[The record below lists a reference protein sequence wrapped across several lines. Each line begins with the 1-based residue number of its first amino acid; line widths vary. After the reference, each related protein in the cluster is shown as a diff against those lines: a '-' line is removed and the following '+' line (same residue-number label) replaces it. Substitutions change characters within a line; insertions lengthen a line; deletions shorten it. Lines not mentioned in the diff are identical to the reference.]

1 MWADPSDPCVTYM
14 THVTEPGTVLAA
26 AEEAAE
32 NGDLATAERLLR
44 EALALQEANLGPKHA
59 DLAET
64 LNNLAVVC
72 ERQQKFGDAEQNYRR
87 AHAIAIAALRPG
99 DPKVATSLKNLVD
112 FCVSRGIPIWM
123 PPAVGTPAGSAPV
136 QAVAPIPVSAATP
149 PEASEEPVALTA
161 AHGNRRVA
169 AYVAVGV
176 AAVLTLVLF
185 AWRAPGP
192 PAERSGESAPNPA
205 PASASTT
212 PAPAAAPGRAPAT
225 TSSAKPA
232 PPVTSRNVAPAT
244 PARVTTPPPAPAR
257 RAEAVKSEPE
267 RRRTDASPSATVT
280 VLAASICRAFENRG
294 SPDWRCTPANGSEQP
309 GVFTFYTRIQTA
321 ADTTIEHRWYRDDRL
336 HQAVRLPI
344 RANAG
349 SGYRTYSRT
358 TISPERAGNWR
369 VELRAADGTLLKE
382 ERVVV
387 R

>member
-1 MWADPSDPCVTYM
+1 M

-87 AHAIAIAALRPG
+87 AHAIAIAALKPG

-123 PPAVGTPAGSAPV
+123 PPAAGPGAESAPA
-136 QAVAPIPVSAATP
+136 QAQ
-149 PEASEEPVALTA
+149 PVALTPNPLPMSSEA
-161 AHGNRRVA
+161 IEGSPALTGGQGTRRVA
-169 AYVAVGV
+169 LVAVGV

-185 AWRAPGP
+185 AWRTPGR
-192 PAERSGESAPNPA
+192 PADGSGESAPPRA
-205 PASASTT
+205 ASASTAPAPT
-212 PAPAAAPGRAPAT
+212 PAPATATAPAPGRAPAT
-225 TSSAKPA
+225 TSAGKPA
-232 PPVTSRNVAPAT
+232 PPATSRTVAPAT
-244 PARVTTPPPAPAR
+244 PARVTTPAPAPAR
-257 RAEAVKSEPE
+257 RVEPATSEPD
-267 RRRTDASPSATVT
+267 RRRTNAARAATLT
-280 VLAASICRAFENRG
+280 VLTASVCRAFENRG
-294 SPDWRCTPANGSEQP
+294 SPDWQCTPANGSSQP

-321 ADTTIEHRWYRDDRL
+321 ADTTVEHRWYRDGRL
-336 HQAVRLPI
+336 HQNVRLAI

-349 SGYRTYSRT
+349 SGYRTYSRA
-358 TISPERAGNWR
+358 TISPDRAGNWR

-382 ERVVV
+382 ERLVV